1 LAVLLLAS
9 ASAHGSVFARLRGG
23 KAAYKLTYFDARGVA
38 ELSRI
43 ALVAAGVDF
52 EDARFPISMEGGKPS
67 VPEFTAAKASGA
79 LTVNMDRV
87 PILEIPGGPTIGQSR
102 TIERFVA
109 RRHALY
115 GADEMEAALVDMV
128 VEHSRDI
135 KEAFGRAVPPFG
147 PESEEKAAKRDA
159 WYAEA
164 LGDWLQ
170 RLERALP
177 PSDNDAYAVGAVL
190 SLADLAIWQLL
201 RDTFS
206 DAERA
211 RKAAASCTRLNAI
224 ADQVAAMPAVAGWLA
239 NRPQTMM

>member
-1 LAVLLLAS
+1 MLAVLLLAS

-67 VPEFTAAKASGA
+67 VPEFTVCAAKASGA

-115 GADEMEAALVDMV
+115 GADEME
-128 VEHSRDI
+128 
-135 KEAFGRAVPPFG
+135 
-147 PESEEKAAKRDA
+147 
-159 WYAEA
+159 
-164 LGDWLQ
+164 
-170 RLERALP
+170 
-177 PSDNDAYAVGAVL
+177 
-190 SLADLAIWQLL
+190 
-201 RDTFS
+201 
-206 DAERA
+206 
-211 RKAAASCTRLNAI
+211 
-224 ADQVAAMPAVAGWLA
+224 VATSW
-239 NRPQTMM
+239 